1 MKSHSDSSLPLT
13 VVTGA
18 TGVLGRRVVDG
29 LLSSGRPVRAVSRR
43 PRHSVLPPAVEVVAG
58 DVHEPSTLGTVFE
71 AARALV
77 LIAVPDTAVEVVAC
91 ARAAGIEHIVVVS
104 SAAVT
109 AGHDTT
115 YNLPVERAVRESGLD
130 WSIVRP
136 GEFATNAL
144 LIWGPSIRSGRR
156 VVEPFPA
163 QTGNPIHEQDI
174 ADVIV
179 ADLLDPDRRGRID
192 TIVGPDTL
200 TKREQ
205 VARIAEAVGEE
216 ITLDEAT
223 PEQALTFYREQGGFA
238 ADNADWL
245 YGFTSYDGVEGVADE
260 PREAHPDS
268 DDAYLTLAEVLG
280 RPGRPYA
287 QWARDHASEFTGTVD

>member
-18 TGVLGRRVVDG
+18 TGTLGRHVVDG

-43 PRHSVLPPAVEVVAG
+43 PRQSGLPSAVEVVAG
-58 DVHEPSTLGTVFE
+58 DLHEPSTLGAAFE
-71 AARALV
+71 TARALV
-77 LIAVPDTAVEVVAC
+77 LIAVPDSAVEVVAR

-115 YNLPVERAVRESGLD
+115 YNLPVERAVQASGLD

-156 VVEPFPA
+156 VIEPFPDQA
-163 QTGNPIHEQDI
+163 GNPIHEQDI
-174 ADVIV
+174 ADVVV
-179 ADLLDPDRRGRID
+179 ADLLEPDRRGRVD
-192 TIVGPDTL
+192 TIIGPDTL

-205 VARIAEAVGEE
+205 VASIAAAVGDD
-216 ITLDEAT
+216 IALDEVT
-223 PEQALTFYREQGGFA
+223 PEQALRFYREQGGFA

-245 YGFTSYDGVEGVADE
+245 YGLTSYDGVEGVTDE
-260 PREAHPDS
+260 PREANPGS
-268 DDAYLTLAEVLG
+268 EDAYLTLAEVLG
-280 RPGRPYA
+280 RPGRSYA
-287 QWARDHASEFTGTVD
+287 QWARDHAFDFGRPAD

>member
-1 MKSHSDSSLPLT
+1 MPLT

-18 TGVLGRRVVDG
+18 TGALGRRVVDG

-43 PRHSVLPPAVEVVAG
+43 PRQSGLPPAVEVVAG
-58 DVHEPSTLGTVFE
+58 DVHEPSTLDTALR

-91 ARAAGIEHIVVVS
+91 AREAGIEHIVVVS

-115 YNLPVERAVRESGLD
+115 YNLPVERAVQASGLD

-156 VVEPFPA
+156 AVEPFPA
-163 QTGNPIHEQDI
+163 QTGSPIHEQDI

-179 ADLLDPDRRGRID
+179 ADLLDPDRRGHID
-192 TIVGPDTL
+192 TIIGPDTL

-205 VARIAEAVGEE
+205 VARIAEAVGED
-216 ITLDEAT
+216 IALDEVT
-223 PEQALTFYREQGGFA
+223 PEQALSFYREQGGFA

-245 YGFTSYDGVEGVADE
+245 YGLTSYDGVEGVTDE
-260 PREAHPDS
+260 PHEAHPDS
-268 DDAYLTLAEVLG
+268 DGAYLTLAEVLG
-280 RPGRPYA
+280 RPGRSYA
-287 QWARDHASEFTGTVD
+287 QWARDHASDFTGTVD

>member
-18 TGVLGRRVVDG
+18 TGTLGRHIVDG
-29 LLSSGRPVRAVSRR
+29 LLSSGRPVRAVSRQ
-43 PRHSVLPPAVEVVAG
+43 PQQSGLPSAVEVVAG
-58 DVHEPSTLGTVFE
+58 DLHEPSTLGTAFE
-71 AARALV
+71 RAQALV
-77 LIAVPDTAVEVVAC
+77 LIAVPDSAVEVVAC

-115 YNLPVERAVRESGLD
+115 YNLPVEHAVQASGLD

-156 VVEPFPA
+156 VVEPFPDQA
-163 QTGNPIHEQDI
+163 GNPIHEQDI

-179 ADLLDPDRRGRID
+179 ADLLDPDRRGRVD
-192 TIVGPDTL
+192 TIIGPDTL

-205 VARIAEAVGEE
+205 VARIAAAVGDD
-216 ITLDEAT
+216 IVLDEVT
-223 PEQALTFYREQGGFA
+223 PEQALRFYREQGGFA

-245 YGFTSYDGVEGVADE
+245 YGLTSYDGVEGVADE
-260 PREAHPDS
+260 PHETNPES
-268 DDAYLTLAEVLG
+268 DAAYLTLAEVLG
-280 RPGRPYA
+280 RPGRSYA
-287 QWARDHASEFTGTVD
+287 RWANDHAFDFGKHAD